1 MRIPPPNKSIKRAP
15 MKDIYDVIRQKESDL
30 ERIQHEIEALRLSA
44 KLLEDS
50 ARTSPSA
57 VPMYSATPKTSS
69 AQPASAPAAWATA
82 KQFP

>member
-1 MRIPPPNKSIKRAP
+1 

-30 ERIQHEIEALRLSA
+30 ERIQREIEALRLSA

-57 VPMYSATPKTSS
+57 AVPLYNATPKPSS
-69 AQPASAPAAWATA
+69 AQPAPAPAAWATA